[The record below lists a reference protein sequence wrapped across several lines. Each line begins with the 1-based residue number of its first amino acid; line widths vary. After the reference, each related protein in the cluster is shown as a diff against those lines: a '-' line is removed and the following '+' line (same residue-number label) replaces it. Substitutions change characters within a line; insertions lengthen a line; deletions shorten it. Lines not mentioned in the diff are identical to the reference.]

1 VTEFLRH
8 ADETITVMTATVSVI
23 FNDGKFRIKVIDES
37 TGRPPS
43 PLAEFYNEP
52 YQVEIALENLGLDR
66 DRVAYL
72 MLACMGGQATLTGV
86 PLTYD

>member
-1 VTEFLRH
+1 MTEFLRH

-43 PLAEFYNEP
+43 PLAEFYNAP
-52 YQVEIALENLGLDR
+52 YQVEEALEKLGLNSDQR
-66 DRVAYL
+66 AFM
-72 MLACMGGQATLTGV
+72 MLVSLSGQATLAGIEL
-86 PLTYD
+86 PDN